1 MKLATFQAG
10 AASELGA
17 VVGDR
22 IIALSRAAPGLPTDM
37 IGLIA
42 AWPQVEN
49 EVRALADQAAAAAL
63 PLDQVRLLAPIRRPG
78 KIMAIGLNY
87 ADHIAESNLG
97 TPEHQ
102 IWFSKAPTA
111 ANGPFDPIDVPKVS
125 QALDYEA
132 ELVAVIGAGGR
143 HIGKSDAA
151 QAVFGYCAGND
162 ATERAWQHRTPQWV
176 VGKSF
181 DTHAPFGPWI
191 TTADE
196 VPDPHSLSIRCLVNG
211 ETRQDS
217 NTRHL
222 VFNVWDQIEHLS
234 QAMTLEAGDLIFTG
248 TPGGIGAAMKP
259 MRFLVAGDVVRI
271 EIDGLGAIEN
281 PCAPEPDRG

>member
-10 AASELGA
+10 AAPELGA

-22 IIALSRAAPGLPTDM
+22 IVPLNRAAPGLPSDM
-37 IGLIA
+37 TGLIT
-42 AWPQVEN
+42 AWPQAEN
-49 EVRALADQAAAAAL
+49 EVRAIAEAATGALA
-63 PLDQVRLLAPIRRPG
+63 LDQVRLLAPIRRPG

-102 IWFSKAPTA
+102 VWFSKAPTA

-132 ELVAVIGAGGR
+132 ELVAVIGQGGR
-143 HIGKSDAA
+143 HVARADAA
-151 QAVFGYCAGND
+151 GAVFGYCVGND
-162 ATERAWQHRTPQWV
+162 ATERVWQHRTPQWV

-196 VPDPHSLSIRCLVNG
+196 VPDPHALGIRCLVNG
-211 ETRQDS
+211 ETRQNS
-217 NTRHL
+217 NTQHL
-222 VFNVWDQIEHLS
+222 VFNIWDQIEHLS
-234 QAMTLEAGDLIFTG
+234 QAMTLEPGDLIFTG

-259 MRFLVAGDVVRI
+259 MQFLKAGDVVRI

-281 PCAPEPDRG
+281 PCASEPDRG